1 MKTITFVS
9 ATFGN
14 INVAVKENPVYSNT
28 IEVGNKRLCF
38 DDILPDDVDLRT
50 ANDYQIIIYD
60 GVRPTADIIVNK
72 HTYTCCLCIASAR
85 HEEILAY

>member
-14 INVAVKENPVYSNT
+14 VNVVVKENPVYSNT

-38 DDILPDDVDLRT
+38 DDVLPEDVDLRT
-50 ANDYQIIIYD
+50 VDDYHIIIYD
-60 GVRPTADIIVNK
+60 GVRPTADIIVNN
-72 HTYTCCLCIASAR
+72 HMYNCCLCIASAR